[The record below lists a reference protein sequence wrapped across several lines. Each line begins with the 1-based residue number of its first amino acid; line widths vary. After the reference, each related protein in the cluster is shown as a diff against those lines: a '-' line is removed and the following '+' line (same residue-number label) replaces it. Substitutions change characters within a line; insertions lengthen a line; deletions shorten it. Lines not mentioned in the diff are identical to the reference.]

1 VTAAPSRWS
10 GDLDAG
16 VADGQ
21 VAPPAGQDLYNH
33 LRQLLFGPPG
43 QDPQQIQ
50 QQYAQLLQSYDQHQS
65 QGQIT
70 GHAAIALRDLG
81 AAVGAG

>member
-1 VTAAPSRWS
+1 MTLGPGGAATGS
-10 GDLDAG
+10 L
-16 VADGQ
+16 
-21 VAPPAGQDLYNH
+21 
-33 LRQLLFGPPG
+33 
-43 QDPQQIQ
+43 QIQ

-70 GHAAIALRDLG
+70 GHAAITVRHALHTLG